1 MKMGLGILGI
11 LFSLTLI
18 AAPTTDPELEKA
30 ISDAPAAAPVP
41 PTPAPV
47 IPPPAAAAPS
57 LPLVDLFSVEQNPGR
72 GTLEYVKA
80 GENEKIV
87 FGPESGHYLLG
98 MVFSN
103 DTLPETI
110 QNDFKRNE
118 VIQLA
123 MGTINRFT
131 SGRVGQFGAATL
143 MVSRETQAKRV
154 VPLRIPGSTE
164 APLPES
170 GLFLFT
176 SPEMQVQM
184 SDEEK
189 LKGTFFAK
197 GGSVTLSASGS
208 PRSIQVTADGK
219 KIPFKMQS
227 MRMEIL
233 ANLVTPFNSAEHSLH
248 GRVEFP
254 MYWPDGPAGKK
265 LAKQL
270 AGNSFNAKNSIAVP
284 DDMGTKRRNMTG
296 APNKAKPSKRKPAS
310 PSQP

>member
-1 MKMGLGILGI
+1 MKMGLGFLGI
-11 LFSLTLI
+11 LFSLHAFATP
-18 AAPTTDPELEKA
+18 AADPELEKA
-30 ISDAPAAAPVP
+30 ISDTPATPTAPAAAPTLVP
-41 PTPAPV
+41 PVT
-47 IPPPAAAAPS
+47 AAPS
-57 LPLVDLFSVEQNPGR
+57 ALPLVDLFSVDQNPGR
-72 GTLEYVKA
+72 GTLEYSKG
-80 GENEKIV
+80 GETQKIL
-87 FGPESGHYLLG
+87 FGPETGHYLLG

-103 DTLPETI
+103 DTLPDAL

-123 MGTINRFT
+123 MGTIAKFA

-143 MVSRETQAKRV
+143 MVTRGTQARRV

-184 SDEEK
+184 ADEEK

-197 GGSVTLSASGS
+197 GGSVTLTASGS
-208 PRSIQVTADGK
+208 PRSIQVTAEGK

-233 ANLVTPFNSAEHSLH
+233 ANLVTPFNSAENSIH

-254 MYWPDGPAGKK
+254 MYWPEGPTGKK

-270 AGNSFNAKNSIAVP
+270 AGNSFNAKNAIAVP
-284 DDMGTKRRNMTG
+284 DDLGSKRRNLTRT
-296 APNKAKPSKRKPAS
+296 PTKSKASKRKPAS